1 MKRTVKTILLATMA
15 AACVLLPQSALAQ
28 GRGGGQGGPGGQ
40 GGRGGVG
47 NFDPEQ
53 MRQRMMERYQEQLEA
68 SNDEWKV
75 IQPLLEDV
83 MAKQRDA
90 MGGRFGG
97 FGMMMGRPPGGQG
110 GPGGQ
115 DQAQGQGQGRRGMRG
130 GDANAEVEALRQA
143 LEDKNTPAAE
153 LNAKL
158 KAVRDA
164 RKKAEAE
171 LKASRDKLRGV
182 LTPRQEATLVLMG
195 QLD

>member
-15 AACVLLPQSALAQ
+15 AACVFLPQSALAQ
-28 GRGGGQGGPGGQ
+28 QGGRGGGQGGQGGQ
-40 GGRGGVG
+40 GGRGGFG

-68 SNDEWKV
+68 SNEEWKV

-83 MAKQRDA
+83 MAKQRET

-97 FGMMMGRPPGGQG
+97 FGMMMGRPPGG
-110 GPGGQ
+110 PGGQ
-115 DQAQGQGQGRRGMRG
+115 DQGQPPQQGRRGMRG
-130 GDANAEVEALRQA
+130 GDGGNPEVDALRQA

-164 RKKAEAE
+164 RKQAEAE
-171 LKASRDKLRGV
+171 LKASRDKLRAV
-182 LTPRQEATLVLMG
+182 LTPRQEAMLVLMG